1 MKKTILR
8 VMTFAM
14 ILIIAFGLV
23 ACSVPHDFK
32 EARSNLRDN
41 EYTVTV
47 YNKDD
52 VVISNKYSLILG
64 MLSSYVYDDEDTTKE
79 INKIVD
85 DIQNRI
91 LHLEK
96 DLDKVL
102 IAVDEDN
109 ENILFALYFE
119 ESKTARE
126 YYDLIEEIFKIGKRE
141 GLEAFDEI
149 KKSDLTYGVTGAV
162 IYFGTKDAVK
172 ASR

>member
-8 VMTFAM
+8 TMTFVI
-14 ILIIAFGLV
+14 ILIIALGLV

-47 YNKDD
+47 YNKD
-52 VVISNKYSLILG
+52 VVISNKYSVILK
-64 MLSSYVYDDEDTTKE
+64 MLSGYVYDEDTTKE
-79 INKIVD
+79 IDKIVD
-85 DIQNRI
+85 EIQNRI
-91 LHLEK
+91 LRLEK
-96 DLDKVL
+96 DLEKVL
-102 IAVDEDN
+102 IAGDEDY
-109 ENILFALYFE
+109 ENILFALYFG

-126 YYDLIEEIFKIGKRE
+126 YYDLVEDIFAIGKRE
-141 GLEAFDEI
+141 GLNAFDEI

-162 IYFGTKDAVK
+162 VYFGTKDAVK